1 MSQHAQSMLYY
12 PGKSQISVHDTSRLR
27 LTASQAAGR
36 AIPFPLETPRKPG
49 VASKSTHSCV
59 YPSFAYLVNTDHM
72 SLALGTSVNEAGV
85 ISASCSLL
93 CIWQQLDHTVDL
105 GTMGVPLHPAFV
117 FITLGLTLISN
128 PGPSSK
134 LYGGCLS
141 LAGVDEDRRL
151 TALNFFLKALQPS
164 SHRSWILGILGVLQG

>member
-1 MSQHAQSMLYY
+1 
-12 PGKSQISVHDTSRLR
+12 
-27 LTASQAAGR
+27 
-36 AIPFPLETPRKPG
+36 
-49 VASKSTHSCV
+49 
-59 YPSFAYLVNTDHM
+59 M
-72 SLALGTSVNEAGV
+72 SLTLGTSVNEAGV

-141 LAGVDEDRRL
+141 LAGVDEDRKL
-151 TALNFFLKALQPS
+151 TALKFFFEGTAAFFPQKLDLGDLGS
-164 SHRSWILGILGVLQG
+164 SVGLTGES